1 MSGADWKDLDQDQPA
16 DPRPRTTSGCATP
29 TPANHDCSISTRNS
43 HWAWAVIEVFRHT
56 GVRVEELLELSHHSL
71 IQYRLPSTVELMT
84 LLQIAPSKTDA
95 ERLLPID

>member
-1 MSGADWKDLDQDQPA
+1 M
-16 DPRPRTTSGCATP
+16 
-29 TPANHDCSISTRNS
+29 TRNT
-43 HWAWAVIEVFRHT
+43 HWAWAVIEVFGHT
-56 GVRVEELLELSHHSL
+56 GVRLEELLGLNHHSL